1 MAYASIAVEGGMF
14 PSDLLDRLA
23 TGDLGGQRASDFSLP
38 RNQRLTTEIQA
49 AFSGAHTHWD
59 SFQRRLL
66 RSSVSR
72 TTLTRQDWVPKLIE
86 ELGYQSL
93 AILQGS
99 IDAGGR
105 SYSIY
110 AKVDDDDE
118 APPFHIASIDR
129 PLDSRV
135 SRSTPS
141 PHATVQDYLNNSD
154 ALWGIVTNGSKLR
167 LLRHS
172 ARIARPTYVEFDV
185 QGMIESNQ
193 YSEFSVLYR
202 LLHRSRLP
210 AQGDSPEDCLLE
222 RYFQQGIDDHSRV
235 RDKLREGVERALR
248 TLGTGFLAHEG
259 STVLR
264 SRLQTGSLSAE
275 AYYRQLL
282 RLVYRLLFLMVAEE
296 RRLLYP
302 NDTGSPG
309 LHRVY
314 DRYYSVTRLRE
325 RAERWFGDD
334 RNSDL
339 WGSLVQAFRLFR
351 DDDVASVLGLRAL
364 DGELFGA
371 FSCPDL
377 EAAHC
382 TNQVILEAIL
392 DLSTFTDDDNVRRRV
407 NYAGIDVEEFG
418 SVYESLLEFHPR
430 VDLTPQPS
438 FNLVYGSGR
447 KETGSYY
454 TPPELVHELVESALV
469 PVMTQRL
476 EGARSKQDKVDALL
490 ELNVC
495 DPAAGS
501 GHFLLAAARRIARE
515 VAQLRTGEGEP
526 SPSAYRTALRDTIRS
541 CIYAVDKN
549 PLAVDLCKVALW
561 IEGHEP
567 GLPLSF
573 LDGRIK
579 CGDSLVGV
587 NSIDVLRK
595 GIPDDAYK
603 VILGDDKS
611 TAAELRKR
619 NREEIK
625 GWVQLSLG
633 TVDAHSDI
641 IRDAAIEYESLSD
654 LDEVSAADV
663 RAKGDL
669 YEQLRGDR
677 TDWYTLKVACD
688 LWTAAFF
695 MPKQSTELLAGDS
708 VPTTGT
714 IRRWIENRALDGRL
728 TGMVAQTASDGGFFH
743 WPLEFPDVFD
753 EQGGFDVILG
763 NPPWETMQPEEKK
776 FFAIHDP
783 RIANLPGQTRKQA
796 IKNLNSTDPQL
807 ERMWEGHRRSIQSF
821 NSFVKGSTRFPLGS
835 FGKIRTHTIFAELAQ
850 TCLAAKGR
858 AGIIVPTG
866 IATDDSSKKLF
877 ISMVEAHSLVS
888 LYDFENREQA
898 FPGVDSRQ
906 KFCLMTTT
914 GSGIQT
920 ADAEFAFY
928 LHQTGQLKDENRRFR
943 MSEADFRLFNPNTRT
958 CPIFRTPRDA
968 SITQKLYRRAS
979 VLIDERLEHYGNP
992 WGIRLMQMFN
1002 MTSDSGLFKTRRQLE
1017 IEGGQ
1022 LEQGAYS
1029 LGGERYLPL
1038 YEAKLFHQYDHRFAT
1053 FDGVSPESIRGGN
1066 ARQMT
1071 PGEKADPETFIV
1083 PRYWVPAGDVSSRLG
1098 KSQAMA
1104 QSPPPPEDPILRHDS
1119 THRQSNR
1126 RTHNL
1131 RSSNPEDRIGTQGS
1145 GYRNQEWIQVL
1156 RLITTATNERTTIA
1170 SVIPSSGLGHKGAV
1184 IALPPGSSH
1193 SGKQQEQPTSG
1204 LVSRQLHRGLE

>member
-72 TTLTRQDWVPKLIE
+72 TTLTRQDWAPKLIE

-99 IDAGGR
+99 IDVGGR

-118 APPFHIASIDR
+118 APPFHIVGIDR

-141 PHATVQDYLNNSD
+141 PHATVQEYLNNSD

-172 ARIARPTYVEFDV
+172 ARIARPTYVEFDI

-210 AQGDSPEDCLLE
+210 SQGDSPEDCLLE

-235 RDKLREGVERALR
+235 RDKLREGVERSLR
-248 TLGTGFLAHEG
+248 TLGTGLLAHEG
-259 STVLR
+259 STDLR
-264 SRLQTGSLSAE
+264 NRLQTGSLSAE

-325 RAERWFGDD
+325 RAERWFGND

-371 FSCPDL
+371 FSCLDL

-430 VDLTPQPS
+430 VDLIPQPS
-438 FNLVYGSGR
+438 FNLVYGSER

-587 NSIDVLRK
+587 YSIDVLRK

-625 GWVQLSLG
+625 GWMQLSLG

-835 FGKIRTHTIFAELAQ
+835 FGKVRTHAVFAELAQ
-850 TCLAAKGR
+850 TCLADNGR

-866 IATDDSSKKLF
+866 IATDHSSKQLF
-877 ISMVEAHSLVS
+877 IEMVEAHSLVS
-888 LYDFENREQA
+888 LYDFENREHA

-906 KFCLMTTT
+906 KFCLLTTT
-914 GSGIQT
+914 GSGTQT
-920 ADAEFAFY
+920 QAAEFAFY
-928 LHQTGQLKDENRRFR
+928 LRQTSQLREESRRLE
-943 MSEADFRLFNPNTRT
+943 MSSSDFRLFNPNTQT
-958 CPIFRTPRDA
+958 CPIFRSPIDA
-968 SITQKLYRRAS
+968 MIVRKMYQRAG
-979 VLIDERLEHYGNP
+979 VLVDEHDEHSGDP
-992 WGIRLMQMFN
+992 WGVQLMQMFN
-1002 MTSDSGLFKTRRQLE
+1002 MTSDSGLFKTRSQLE
-1017 IEGGQ
+1017 SGGWQ
-1022 LEQGAYS
+1022 FDQS
-1029 LGGERYLPL
+1029 TFTRSDKRYLPL
-1038 YEAKLFHQYDHRFAT
+1038 YEPKLFHQYDHRYAT
-1053 FDGVSPESIRGGN
+1053 FDGASAKSIRDGN
-1066 ARQMT
+1066 ARPIT
-1071 PGEKADPETFIV
+1071 PEEKTNPGAFV
-1083 PRYWVPAGDVSSRLG
+1083 LPRYWVPDAETSAKFD
-1098 KSQAMA
+1098 K
-1104 QSPPPPEDPILRHDS
+1104 LR
-1119 THRQSNR
+1119 
-1126 RTHNL
+1126 
-1131 RSSNPEDRIGTQGS
+1131 GTTQPLT
-1145 GYRNQEWIQVL
+1145 YCVAI
-1156 RLITTATNERTTIA
+1156 RLIARATDERTIFA
-1170 SVIPSSGLGHKGAV
+1170 SAIPRVGLGHKGAV
-1184 IALPPGSSH
+1184 IRV
-1193 SGKQQEQPTSG
+1193 TSEYT
-1204 LVSRQLHRGLE
+1204 S